1 MKVARVAVNYPL
13 KDKGLLYF
21 YEGTLERGQ
30 IVEVPLGRRAGA
42 GCVVSIDE
50 SESQEFKSIPLD
62 KMKSIISLI
71 PDWKLD
77 EKELQLYEW
86 MAGYYHYS
94 LGQLIDDCL
103 PKFIKKPRQ
112 LATILG
118 DGKELEFTPNKK
130 QTEIT
135 GTIAE
140 NFNHFR
146 RFLIHGVTGSG
157 KTIVYL
163 DLIRKTLAKGE
174 SVLYLLPEINLTPQ
188 FIATFAHY
196 LNVPVYTYHSELP
209 APQKLRIWQMARD
222 LKTPI
227 FLLGV
232 RSSIFVPIKNL
243 GLIIID
249 EEHDTSFKQDDH
261 CPYNARDVASKKA
274 QLLNI
279 PMVLGS
285 ATPSVETYSAFHQP
299 NTTQNLFE
307 MKERAGNAFLPEIK
321 LIDARKKDG
330 PRVPDEESIWP
341 LVPESLEAIKAAL
354 SRNEQVLVFV
364 NRLGFANYLQCRACG
379 HQFNCPNCSVTLR
392 YYKRKN
398 LLACHHCEYKEP
410 MPEQCPA
417 CGGLTLSHK
426 GFGTEKIQEVLG
438 KLIQGKRIE
447 RFDRDEIKNFKQ
459 LEERLNDFHTGKI
472 DLMVGTQML
481 SKGHNFEKVKL
492 VLILGIDS
500 QLNFPDFRSAE
511 RVYQTLTQVAG
522 RAGRYSQDGKVLIQT
537 LNPDSSLFQ
546 IVKRHE
552 FHQFYEEELKVREL
566 CDCPPF
572 KRLAIIHF
580 SSRFQE
586 KLIPHVTEYVG
597 QMVRNLISQHF
608 PEVVILGPRPAHVE
622 KKANQFTWSILL
634 KSQDVSQL
642 HNLLKTF
649 EINYKSLSSV
659 SYKIDIDPY
668 SLV

>member
-1 MKVARVAVNYPL
+1 MKVARIAVNYPL
-13 KDKGLLYF
+13 KNKGLLYF
-21 YEGTLERGQ
+21 YEGDLERGQ
-30 IVEVPLGRRAGA
+30 IVEVPLGKRTES

-50 SESQEFKSIPLD
+50 SESEEYKKAPQDKIKSV
-62 KMKSIISLI
+62 ISAV

-77 EKELQLYEW
+77 EKELQLFEW
-86 MAGYYHYS
+86 MSGYYHYS
-94 LGQLIDDCL
+94 LGQLIADCL
-103 PKFIKKPRQ
+103 PTHLKRPRDLDITAGQ
-112 LATILG
+112 
-118 DGKELEFTPNKK
+118 GKELEFTPNQK
-130 QTEIT
+130 QKEIV

-146 RFLIHGVTGSG
+146 RFLVHGVTGSG
-157 KTIVYL
+157 KTVVYL
-163 DLIRKTLAKGE
+163 DLLKKTLAKGE
-174 SVLYLLPEINLTPQ
+174 SVLFLLPEINLTPQ

-196 LNVPVYTYHSELP
+196 LDVPVYSYHSELP
-209 APQKLRIWQMARD
+209 NSQKYQIWQMART
-222 LKTPI
+222 LTKPCFI
-227 FLLGV
+227 LGV
-232 RSSIFVPIKNL
+232 RSSIFIPIKNL

-249 EEHDTSFKQDDH
+249 EEHDTSFKQDDR

-307 MKERAGNAFLPEIK
+307 MKERAGNAFLPEIQ

-330 PRVPDEESIWP
+330 PKQPEDENIWP
-341 LVPESLEAIKAAL
+341 LVPQSLEAIKAAL

-392 YYKRKN
+392 YYKKKN

-426 GFGTEKIQEVLG
+426 GFGTEKIQEVL
-438 KLIQGKRIE
+438 QGIIKDKRIE

-459 LEERLNDFHTGKI
+459 LEQRLDDFHSGKI
-472 DLMVGTQML
+472 DMMVGTQML

-537 LNPDSSLFQ
+537 LNPESSLFQ

-552 FHQFYEEELKVREL
+552 FHQFYQDELKVREL

-580 SSRFQE
+580 SSRFQDR
-586 KLIPHVTEYVG
+586 LIPHVTETVG
-597 QMVRNLISQHF
+597 QMVRSLISQHF
-608 PEVVILGPRPAHVE
+608 QDVVILGTRPAHVE

-649 EINYKSLSSV
+649 EINYKSLASV